1 MTLSC
6 TRRRSRDRNATYQ
19 QELEAAEQAQ
29 DEGGEEFVPADGLGQ
44 LYDANPYDPDGIL
57 PTSNQIK
64 ALSFAERE
72 ALERAHPGIIE
83 QVIQASQ
90 WRWRNEE
97 DGGRTN
103 ARATAEAERMEQ
115 RPPSFRQDG
124 EAQLDAA
131 RKAYLDNFDRMTHWQ
146 RALRG
151 AAAGVRAG
159 GLELTVAQIETD
171 ADVQIVSDELPAG
184 GYTLEELPAR
194 PGASR
199 FALTTGPGG
208 VDGLDERLLLCYGG
222 RAAPAEADRGARRR
236 RRSR

>member
-1 MTLSC
+1 MSKYGQ
-6 TRRRSRDRNATYQ
+6 SRFVDDDDQEDEQPLTVAQTGQAFYPDQGQGYEVPVDPYEQVRQMVAEERDALLHAQAIADRNATYQ

-103 ARATAEAERMEQ
+103 ARATAEAERLEQ
-115 RPPSFRQDG
+115 TAEFQQDG

-151 AAAGVRAG
+151 AQLG
-159 GLELTVAQIETD
+159 
-171 ADVQIVSDELPAG
+171 
-184 GYTLEELPAR
+184 
-194 PGASR
+194 
-199 FALTTGPGG
+199 FAPE
-208 VDGLDERLLLCYGG
+208 VW
-222 RAAPAEADRGARRR
+222 
-236 RRSR
+236 S